1 MGSRFDTLDELAES
15 LVEGMFE
22 PALVAGEQL
31 PVNLGFRSEMQPRTP
46 RQLGRA
52 ASIGSPAA
60 RRARKVAEPA
70 AATEAKTPLVL
81 SEMPTDALDKIV
93 SRLDSP
99 DMVSLCCTCKATQ
112 RAVSA
117 DWLWR
122 EALTRD
128 FPERCARKLCISQSE
143 HPQRVYAAIFSQTI
157 DLTRAKTRARFEPE
171 KIQSNSFIFTLPTL
185 DGSNTLDGD
194 DNVAIPQP
202 VSHIVLAKAIEGLA
216 RHVDRVRAQSF
227 NLGFLAHGL
236 ATLEGIRCAT
246 RLRPCLSSRS
256 IITTRCATP
265 ASVSW
270 MRYTSCSTKA
280 IQRTTGTCGCKLFA
294 CCATL
299 GWTS

>member
-15 LVEGMFE
+15 LVEGTFE
-22 PALVAGEQL
+22 LALVAGKR

-46 RQLGRA
+46 RQLGSA
-52 ASIGSPAA
+52 APIGSPAA

-70 AATEAKTPLVL
+70 AATEAETPLKL
-81 SEMPTDALDKIV
+81 SEMPADALDKIV

-122 EALTRD
+122 EALERD
-128 FPERCARKLCISQSE
+128 FPTRCARKLRISQSE
-143 HPQRVYAAIFSQTI
+143 HPQRVYAAIFSQTVEW
-157 DLTRAKTRARFEPE
+157 TREKTRSRFEPE
-171 KIQSNSFIFTLPTL
+171 KIQSNTFIFALPTL
-185 DGSNTLDGD
+185 DGSNTQDGD

-202 VSHIVLAKAIEGLA
+202 VSHIVLAKAIEGLV

-227 NLGFLAHGL
+227 NFGFLAHGL
-236 ATLEGIRCAT
+236 ATLEGIRCAA
-246 RLRPCLSSRS
+246 RLALCLYSR
-256 IITTRCATP
+256 IIITRCALP
-265 ASVSW
+265 VSGLW
-270 MRYTSCSTKA
+270 KRYTNFSTKA
-280 IQRTTGTCGCKLFA
+280 IQRTTGTCGCRLSD